1 MLIEFAVKG
10 VKFSVDAAKLTP
22 ESITKAFNKAHSRV
36 AAERWT
42 GKQEKS
48 LTLEQ
53 LQAEA
58 KNFAADPNQFWAKYG
73 TRGEGVSRPK
83 LSIDEK
89 MARLYFKD
97 KFLIYLKN
105 NLPEVAAVWRANG
118 GSGLL
123 FKVTEEMTD
132 VQKATV
138 EKNLAA
144 KNQIIEKRVPTER
157 KKREKEEAKAGNKV
171 DLDLGT

>member
-22 ESITKAFNKAHSRV
+22 ESITKALNKAHSRV

-48 LTLEQ
+48 LTLEE
-53 LQAEA
+53 LQTEA

-73 TRGEGVSRPK
+73 TRGQGVSRPK
-83 LSIDEK
+83 LDMCEK
-89 MARLYFKD
+89 AARNYFKD
-97 KFLIYLKN
+97 VFMIHLKN
-105 NLPEVAAVWRANG
+105 NVPQVVAVWKANG

-123 FKVTEEMTD
+123 LKQADKMTAD
-132 VQKATV
+132 QLAAVNR
-138 EKNLAA
+138 NLAA
-144 KNQIIEKRVPTER
+144 KAKIIEKRTAVER
-157 KKREKEEAKAGNKV
+157 KKAEKAGAKI
-171 DLDLGT
+171 DLDLGA

>member
-53 LQAEA
+53 LQTEA
-58 KNFAADPNQFWAKYG
+58 KNFAADPNQFWVKYG
-73 TRGEGVSRPK
+73 TRGQGVSRPK
-83 LSIDEK
+83 LDMCEK
-89 MARLYFKD
+89 AARNYFKD
-97 KFLIYLKN
+97 VFMIHLKN
-105 NLPEVAAVWRANG
+105 NVPQVVAVWKANG

-123 FKVTEEMTD
+123 LKQADKMTAD
-132 VQKATV
+132 QLAAVNR
-138 EKNLAA
+138 NLAA
-144 KNQIIEKRVPTER
+144 KAKIIEKRTAVER
-157 KKREKEEAKAGNKV
+157 KKAEKAGAKI
-171 DLDLGT
+171 DLDLGA

>member
-1 MLIEFAVKG
+1 MLIEFTVKG

-53 LQAEA
+53 LQTEA

-73 TRGEGVSRPK
+73 TRGQGVSRPK
-83 LSIDEK
+83 LDMCEK
-89 MARLYFKD
+89 AARNYFKD
-97 KFLIYLKN
+97 VFMIHLKN
-105 NLPEVAAVWRANG
+105 NVPQVVAVWKANG

-123 FKVTEEMTD
+123 LKQADKMTAD
-132 VQKATV
+132 QLAAVNR
-138 EKNLAA
+138 NLAA
-144 KNQIIEKRVPTER
+144 KAKIIEKRTAVER
-157 KKREKEEAKAGNKV
+157 KKAEKAGAKI
-171 DLDLGT
+171 DLDLGA

>member
-22 ESITKAFNKAHSRV
+22 ESITKALNKAHGRV

-53 LQAEA
+53 LQTEA

-83 LSIDEK
+83 LDMCEK
-89 MARLYFKD
+89 AARNYFKD
-97 KFLIYLKN
+97 VFMIHLKN
-105 NLPEVAAVWRANG
+105 NVPQVVAVWKANG

-123 FKVTEEMTD
+123 LKQADKMTAEQLAA
-132 VQKATV
+132 VNC
-138 EKNLAA
+138 NLAA
-144 KNQIIEKRVPTER
+144 KAKIIEKRTAVER
-157 KKREKEEAKAGNKV
+157 KKAEKAGAKI
-171 DLDLGT
+171 DLDLGA

>member
-53 LQAEA
+53 LQTEA

-83 LSIDEK
+83 LDMCEK
-89 MARLYFKD
+89 AARNYFKD
-97 KFLIYLKN
+97 VFMIHLKN
-105 NLPEVAAVWRANG
+105 NVPQVVAVWKANG

-123 FKVTEEMTD
+123 LKQADKMTAD
-132 VQKATV
+132 QLAVV
-138 EKNLAA
+138 NRNLAA
-144 KNQIIEKRVPTER
+144 KAKIIEKRTAVER
-157 KKREKEEAKAGNKV
+157 KKAEKAGAKI
-171 DLDLGT
+171 DLDLGA

>member
-53 LQAEA
+53 LQTEA

-83 LSIDEK
+83 LDMCEK
-89 MARLYFKD
+89 AARNYFKD
-97 KFLIYLKN
+97 VFMIHLKN
-105 NLPEVAAVWRANG
+105 NVPQVVAVWKANG

-123 FKVTEEMTD
+123 LKQADKMTAD
-132 VQKATV
+132 QLAAVNR
-138 EKNLAA
+138 NLAA
-144 KNQIIEKRVPTER
+144 KAKIIEKRTVVER
-157 KKREKEEAKAGNKV
+157 RKAEKAGAKI
-171 DLDLGT
+171 DLDL

>member
-53 LQAEA
+53 LQTEA

-73 TRGEGVSRPK
+73 TRGQGVSRPK
-83 LSIDEK
+83 LDMCEK
-89 MARLYFKD
+89 AARNYFKD
-97 KFLIYLKN
+97 VFMIHLKN
-105 NLPEVAAVWRANG
+105 NVPQVVAVWKANG

-123 FKVTEEMTD
+123 LKQAKGMTSD
-132 VQKATV
+132 AQKASI

-144 KNQIIEKRVPTER
+144 KARIIEKRTAVER
-157 KKREKEEAKAGNKV
+157 KKAEKAGAKI
-171 DLDLGT
+171 DLDLGA

>member
-10 VKFSVDAAKLTP
+10 VKFSVDVAKLTP
-22 ESITKAFNKAHSRV
+22 ESITKALNKAHGRV

-73 TRGEGVSRPK
+73 TRGQGVSRPK
-83 LSIDEK
+83 LDMCEK
-89 MARLYFKD
+89 AARNYFKD
-97 KFLIYLKN
+97 VFMIHLKN
-105 NLPEVAAVWRANG
+105 NVPQVVAVWKANG

-123 FKVTEEMTD
+123 LKQADKMTAD
-132 VQKATV
+132 QLAVV
-138 EKNLAA
+138 DRNLAA
-144 KNQIIEKRVPTER
+144 KAKIIEKRTAVER
-157 KKREKEEAKAGNKV
+157 KKAEKAGAKI
-171 DLDLGT
+171 DLDLGA

>member
-53 LQAEA
+53 LKTEA

-73 TRGEGVSRPK
+73 TRGQGVSRPK
-83 LSIDEK
+83 LDMCEK
-89 MARLYFKD
+89 AARNYFRD
-97 KFLIYLKN
+97 VFMIHLKN
-105 NLPEVAAVWRANG
+105 NVPQVVAVWEANG
-118 GSGLL
+118 GSCLL
-123 FKVTEEMTD
+123 LLKQADKMTAD
-132 VQKATV
+132 QLAIVNR
-138 EKNLAA
+138 NLAA
-144 KNQIIEKRVPTER
+144 KAKIIGKRTAVER
-157 KKREKEEAKAGNKV
+157 KKAEKAGAKI
-171 DLDLGT
+171 DLDLGA

>member
-1 MLIEFAVKG
+1 MMIIEFAVKG
-10 VKFSVDAAKLTP
+10 VKFSVDVAKLTP
-22 ESITKAFNKAHSRV
+22 ESITKALNKAHGRV

-53 LQAEA
+53 LQTEA

-83 LSIDEK
+83 LDMCEK
-89 MARLYFKD
+89 AARNYFKD
-97 KFLIYLKN
+97 VFMIHLKN
-105 NLPEVAAVWRANG
+105 NVPQVVAVWKANG

-123 FKVTEEMTD
+123 LKQADKMTAD
-132 VQKATV
+132 Q
-138 EKNLAA
+138 LAA
-144 KNQIIEKRVPTER
+144 VNRNLVAKAKIIEKRTAVER
-157 KKREKEEAKAGNKV
+157 RKAEKAGAKI
-171 DLDLGT
+171 DLDL

>member
-10 VKFSVDAAKLTP
+10 VKFSVDVAKLTP

-53 LQAEA
+53 LQTEA

-73 TRGEGVSRPK
+73 TRGQGVSRPK
-83 LSIDEK
+83 LDMCEK
-89 MARLYFKD
+89 AARNYFKD
-97 KFLIYLKN
+97 VFMIHLKN
-105 NLPEVAAVWRANG
+105 NVPQVVAVWKANG

-123 FKVTEEMTD
+123 LKQADKMTAD
-132 VQKATV
+132 QLAVV
-138 EKNLAA
+138 DRNLAA
-144 KNQIIEKRVPTER
+144 KAKIIGKRTAVER
-157 KKREKEEAKAGNKV
+157 KKAEKAGAKI
-171 DLDLGT
+171 DLDLGA

>member
-1 MLIEFAVKG
+1 MMLIEFAVKG
-10 VKFSVDAAKLTP
+10 VKFSVDVAKLTP
-22 ESITKAFNKAHSRV
+22 ESITKALNKAHGRV

-53 LQAEA
+53 LQTEA

-83 LSIDEK
+83 LDMCEK
-89 MARLYFKD
+89 AARNYFKD
-97 KFLIYLKN
+97 VFMIHLKN
-105 NLPEVAAVWRANG
+105 NVPQVVAVWKANG

-123 FKVTEEMTD
+123 LKQADKMTAD
-132 VQKATV
+132 Q
-138 EKNLAA
+138 LAA
-144 KNQIIEKRVPTER
+144 VNRNLVAKAKIIEKRTAVER
-157 KKREKEEAKAGNKV
+157 RKAEKAGAKI
-171 DLDLGT
+171 DLDL

>member
-10 VKFSVDAAKLTP
+10 VKFSVDVAKLTP
-22 ESITKAFNKAHSRV
+22 ESITKALNKAHHRV

-53 LQAEA
+53 LQTEA

-73 TRGEGVSRPK
+73 TRGQGVSRPK
-83 LSIDEK
+83 LDMCEK
-89 MARLYFKD
+89 AARNYFKD
-97 KFLIYLKN
+97 VFMIHLKN
-105 NLPEVAAVWRANG
+105 NVPQVVAVWKANG

-123 FKVTEEMTD
+123 LKRADKMTAD
-132 VQKATV
+132 QLAAVNR
-138 EKNLAA
+138 NLAA
-144 KNQIIEKRVPTER
+144 KAKIIEKRTAVER
-157 KKREKEEAKAGNKV
+157 KKAEKAGAKI
-171 DLDLGT
+171 DLDLGA

>member
-53 LQAEA
+53 LQTEA

-73 TRGEGVSRPK
+73 TRGQGVSRPK
-83 LSIDEK
+83 LDMCEK
-89 MARLYFKD
+89 AARNYFKD
-97 KFLIYLKN
+97 VFMIHLKN
-105 NLPEVAAVWRANG
+105 NVPQVVAVWKANG

-123 FKVTEEMTD
+123 LKQADKMTAD
-132 VQKATV
+132 QLAAVNR
-138 EKNLAA
+138 NLAA
-144 KNQIIEKRVPTER
+144 KAKIIEKRTAVER
-157 KKREKEEAKAGNKV
+157 KKAEKAGAKI
-171 DLDLGT
+171 DLDLGA

>member
-10 VKFSVDAAKLTP
+10 VKFSVDVAKLTP

-53 LQAEA
+53 LQTEA

-73 TRGEGVSRPK
+73 TRGQGVSRPK
-83 LSIDEK
+83 LDMCEK
-89 MARLYFKD
+89 AARNYFKD
-97 KFLIYLKN
+97 VFMIHLKN
-105 NLPEVAAVWRANG
+105 NVPQVVAVWKANG

-123 FKVTEEMTD
+123 LKQADKMTAD
-132 VQKATV
+132 QLAAVNR
-138 EKNLAA
+138 NLAA
-144 KNQIIEKRVPTER
+144 KAKIIEKRTVVER
-157 KKREKEEAKAGNKV
+157 RKAEKAGAKI
-171 DLDLGT
+171 DLDL

>member
-10 VKFSVDAAKLTP
+10 VKFSVDVVKLTP
-22 ESITKAFNKAHSRV
+22 ESINKALNKAHGRV

-73 TRGEGVSRPK
+73 TRGQGVSRPK
-83 LSIDEK
+83 LDMCEK
-89 MARLYFKD
+89 AARNYFKD
-97 KFLIYLKN
+97 VFMIHLKN
-105 NLPEVAAVWRANG
+105 NVPQVVAVWKANG

-123 FKVTEEMTD
+123 LKQADKMTAD
-132 VQKATV
+132 QLAVV
-138 EKNLAA
+138 DRNLAA
-144 KNQIIEKRVPTER
+144 KAKIIEKRTAVER
-157 KKREKEEAKAGNKV
+157 KKAEKAGAKI
-171 DLDLGT
+171 DLDLGA

>member
-42 GKQEKS
+42 GKKEKS

-53 LQAEA
+53 LQTEA

-83 LSIDEK
+83 LDMCEK
-89 MARLYFKD
+89 AARNYFKD
-97 KFLIYLKN
+97 VFMIHLKN
-105 NLPEVAAVWRANG
+105 NVPQVVAVWKANG

-123 FKVTEEMTD
+123 LKQADKMTAD
-132 VQKATV
+132 QLAAVDR
-138 EKNLAA
+138 NLAA
-144 KNQIIEKRVPTER
+144 KAKIIEKRTAVER
-157 KKREKEEAKAGNKV
+157 RKAEKAGAKI
-171 DLDLGT
+171 DLDLGA

>member
-53 LQAEA
+53 LQTEA

-73 TRGEGVSRPK
+73 TRGQGVSRPK
-83 LSIDEK
+83 LDMCEK
-89 MARLYFKD
+89 AARNYFKD
-97 KFLIYLKN
+97 VFMIHLKN
-105 NLPEVAAVWRANG
+105 NVPQVVAVWKANG

-123 FKVTEEMTD
+123 LKQADKMTAD
-132 VQKATV
+132 Q
-138 EKNLAA
+138 LAA
-144 KNQIIEKRVPTER
+144 VNRNLVAKAKIIEKRTAVER
-157 KKREKEEAKAGNKV
+157 KKAEKAGAKI
-171 DLDLGT
+171 DLDLGA

>member
-10 VKFSVDAAKLTP
+10 VKFSVDVAKLTP
-22 ESITKAFNKAHSRV
+22 ESITKALNKAHGRV

-53 LQAEA
+53 LQTEA

-83 LSIDEK
+83 LDMCEK
-89 MARLYFKD
+89 AARNYFKD
-97 KFLIYLKN
+97 VFMIHLKN
-105 NLPEVAAVWRANG
+105 NVPQVVAVWKANG

-123 FKVTEEMTD
+123 LKQADKMTAD
-132 VQKATV
+132 QLAVV
-138 EKNLAA
+138 NRNLAA
-144 KNQIIEKRVPTER
+144 KAKIIEKRTAVER
-157 KKREKEEAKAGNKV
+157 KKAEKAGAKI
-171 DLDLGT
+171 DLDLGA

>member
-22 ESITKAFNKAHSRV
+22 ESINKALNKAHSRV

-83 LSIDEK
+83 LDMCEK
-89 MARLYFKD
+89 AARNYFKD
-97 KFLIYLKN
+97 VFMIHLKN
-105 NLPEVAAVWRANG
+105 NVPQVVAVWKANG

-123 FKVTEEMTD
+123 LKQADKMTAD
-132 VQKATV
+132 QLAAVNR
-138 EKNLAA
+138 NLAA
-144 KNQIIEKRVPTER
+144 KAKIIEKRTAVER
-157 KKREKEEAKAGNKV
+157 KKAEKAGAKI
-171 DLDLGT
+171 DLDLGA

>member
-73 TRGEGVSRPK
+73 TRGQGVSRPK
-83 LSIDEK
+83 LDMCEK
-89 MARLYFKD
+89 AARNYFKD
-97 KFLIYLKN
+97 VFMIHLKN
-105 NLPEVAAVWRANG
+105 NVPQVVAVWKANG

-123 FKVTEEMTD
+123 LKQADKMTAD
-132 VQKATV
+132 QLAAVDR
-138 EKNLAA
+138 NLAA
-144 KNQIIEKRVPTER
+144 KAKIIEKRTAVER
-157 KKREKEEAKAGNKV
+157 KKAEKAGAKI
-171 DLDLGT
+171 DLDLGA

>member
-53 LQAEA
+53 LKTEA

-73 TRGEGVSRPK
+73 TRGQGVSRPK
-83 LSIDEK
+83 LDMCEK
-89 MARLYFKD
+89 AARNYFKD
-97 KFLIYLKN
+97 VFMIHLKN
-105 NLPEVAAVWRANG
+105 NVPQVVAVWKANG

-123 FKVTEEMTD
+123 LKQADKMTAD
-132 VQKATV
+132 QLAAVNR
-138 EKNLAA
+138 NLAA
-144 KNQIIEKRVPTER
+144 KAKIIEKRTAVEW
-157 KKREKEEAKAGNKV
+157 KKAEKAGAKI
-171 DLDLGT
+171 DLDLGA

>member
-42 GKQEKS
+42 GKREKS

-53 LQAEA
+53 LQTEA

-83 LSIDEK
+83 LDMCEK
-89 MARLYFKD
+89 AARNYFKD
-97 KFLIYLKN
+97 VFMIHLKN
-105 NLPEVAAVWRANG
+105 NVPQVVAVWKANG

-123 FKVTEEMTD
+123 LKRADKMTAD
-132 VQKATV
+132 QLAAVDR
-138 EKNLAA
+138 NLAA
-144 KNQIIEKRVPTER
+144 KAKIIEKRTAVER
-157 KKREKEEAKAGNKV
+157 RKAEKAGAKI
-171 DLDLGT
+171 DLDLGA

>member
-53 LQAEA
+53 LKTEA

-73 TRGEGVSRPK
+73 TRGQGVSRPK
-83 LSIDEK
+83 LDMCEK
-89 MARLYFKD
+89 AARNYFKD
-97 KFLIYLKN
+97 VFMIHLKN
-105 NLPEVAAVWRANG
+105 NVPQVVAVWKANG

-123 FKVTEEMTD
+123 LKQADKMTAD
-132 VQKATV
+132 QLGVV
-138 EKNLAA
+138 DRNLAA
-144 KNQIIEKRVPTER
+144 KARIIEKRTAVER
-157 KKREKEEAKAGNKV
+157 KKAEKAGAKI
-171 DLDLGT
+171 DLDLGA

>member
-53 LQAEA
+53 LQTEA

-73 TRGEGVSRPK
+73 TRGQGVSRPK
-83 LSIDEK
+83 LDMCEK
-89 MARLYFKD
+89 AARNYFKD
-97 KFLIYLKN
+97 VFMIHLKN
-105 NLPEVAAVWRANG
+105 NVPQVVAVWKANG

-123 FKVTEEMTD
+123 LKRADKMTAD
-132 VQKATV
+132 Q
-138 EKNLAA
+138 LAA
-144 KNQIIEKRVPTER
+144 VNRNLVAKAKIIEKRTAVER
-157 KKREKEEAKAGNKV
+157 KKAEKAGAKI
-171 DLDLGT
+171 DLDLGA

>member
-22 ESITKAFNKAHSRV
+22 ESITKALNKAHGRV

-58 KNFAADPNQFWAKYG
+58 KNFAVDPNQFWAKYG
-73 TRGEGVSRPK
+73 TRGQGVSRPK
-83 LSIDEK
+83 LDMCEK
-89 MARLYFKD
+89 AARNYFKD
-97 KFLIYLKN
+97 VFMIHLKN
-105 NLPEVAAVWRANG
+105 NVPQVVAVWKANG

-123 FKVTEEMTD
+123 LKRADKMTAD
-132 VQKATV
+132 QLAAVDR
-138 EKNLAA
+138 NLAA
-144 KNQIIEKRVPTER
+144 KAKIIEKRTAVER
-157 KKREKEEAKAGNKV
+157 KKAEKAGAKI
-171 DLDLGT
+171 DLDLGA

>member
-42 GKQEKS
+42 GKREKS

-53 LQAEA
+53 LQTEA

-73 TRGEGVSRPK
+73 TRGQGVSRPK
-83 LSIDEK
+83 LDMCEK
-89 MARLYFKD
+89 AARNYFKD
-97 KFLIYLKN
+97 VFMIHLKN
-105 NLPEVAAVWRANG
+105 NVPQVVAVWKANG

-123 FKVTEEMTD
+123 LKQADKMTAD
-132 VQKATV
+132 Q
-138 EKNLAA
+138 LAA
-144 KNQIIEKRVPTER
+144 VNRNLVAKAKIIEKRTAVER
-157 KKREKEEAKAGNKV
+157 KKAEKAGAKI
-171 DLDLGT
+171 DLDLGA

>member
-53 LQAEA
+53 LQTEA

-73 TRGEGVSRPK
+73 TRAKVYPG
-83 LSIDEK
+83 LSWTCAK
-89 MARLYFKD
+89 RQH
-97 KFLIYLKN
+97 
-105 NLPEVAAVWRANG
+105 
-118 GSGLL
+118 
-123 FKVTEEMTD
+123 VT
-132 VQKATV
+132 
-138 EKNLAA
+138 
-144 KNQIIEKRVPTER
+144 I
-157 KKREKEEAKAGNKV
+157 
-171 DLDLGT
+171 LGMYS

>member
-22 ESITKAFNKAHSRV
+22 ESITKALNKAHGRV

-53 LQAEA
+53 LQTEA

-73 TRGEGVSRPK
+73 TRGQGVSRPK
-83 LSIDEK
+83 LDMCEK
-89 MARLYFKD
+89 AARNYFKD
-97 KFLIYLKN
+97 MFMIHLKN
-105 NLPEVAAVWRANG
+105 NVPQVVAVWKANG

-123 FKVTEEMTD
+123 LKQADKMTAD
-132 VQKATV
+132 QLAAVNR
-138 EKNLAA
+138 NLAA
-144 KNQIIEKRVPTER
+144 KAKIIEKRTAVER
-157 KKREKEEAKAGNKV
+157 KKAEKAGAKI
-171 DLDLGT
+171 DLDLGA

>member
-53 LQAEA
+53 LQTEA

-73 TRGEGVSRPK
+73 TRGQGVSRPK
-83 LSIDEK
+83 LDMCEK
-89 MARLYFKD
+89 AARNYFKD
-97 KFLIYLKN
+97 VFMIHLKN
-105 NLPEVAAVWRANG
+105 NVPQVVAVWKANG

-123 FKVTEEMTD
+123 LKQADKMTAD
-132 VQKATV
+132 QLAAVNR
-138 EKNLAA
+138 NLAA
-144 KNQIIEKRVPTER
+144 KAKIIEKRTAVER
-157 KKREKEEAKAGNKV
+157 KKAEKAGAKI
-171 DLDLGT
+171 DLDLGV

>member
-22 ESITKAFNKAHSRV
+22 ESITKAFNKAHGRV

-83 LSIDEK
+83 LDMCEK
-89 MARLYFKD
+89 AARNYFKD
-97 KFLIYLKN
+97 VFMIHLKN
-105 NLPEVAAVWRANG
+105 NVPQVVAVWKANG

-123 FKVTEEMTD
+123 LKQADKMTAD
-132 VQKATV
+132 QLAAVNR
-138 EKNLAA
+138 NLAA
-144 KNQIIEKRVPTER
+144 KAKIIEKRTAVER
-157 KKREKEEAKAGNKV
+157 RKAEKAGAKI
-171 DLDLGT
+171 DLDLGA

>member
-1 MLIEFAVKG
+1 MLIEFTVKG

-53 LQAEA
+53 LQTEA
-58 KNFAADPNQFWAKYG
+58 KNFAVDPNQFWAKYG

-83 LSIDEK
+83 LDMCEK
-89 MARLYFKD
+89 AARNYFKD
-97 KFLIYLKN
+97 VFMIHLKN
-105 NLPEVAAVWRANG
+105 NVPQVVAVWKANG

-123 FKVTEEMTD
+123 LKQADKMTAD
-132 VQKATV
+132 QLAVV
-138 EKNLAA
+138 NRNLAA
-144 KNQIIEKRVPTER
+144 KAKIIEKRTAVER
-157 KKREKEEAKAGNKV
+157 KKAEKAGAKI
-171 DLDLGT
+171 DLDLGA

>member
-73 TRGEGVSRPK
+73 TRGQGVSRPK
-83 LSIDEK
+83 LDMCEK
-89 MARLYFKD
+89 AARNYFKD
-97 KFLIYLKN
+97 VFMIHLKN
-105 NLPEVAAVWRANG
+105 NVPQVVAVWKANG

-123 FKVTEEMTD
+123 LKRADKMTAD
-132 VQKATV
+132 QLAVVNCNLTAKA
-138 EKNLAA
+138 K
-144 KNQIIEKRVPTER
+144 IIEKRTAVER
-157 KKREKEEAKAGNKV
+157 KKAEKAGAKI
-171 DLDLGT
+171 DLDLGA

>member
-22 ESITKAFNKAHSRV
+22 ESITKALNKAHGRV

-53 LQAEA
+53 LQTEA

-83 LSIDEK
+83 LDMCERA
-89 MARLYFKD
+89 ARNYFKD
-97 KFLIYLKN
+97 VFMIHLKN
-105 NLPEVAAVWRANG
+105 NVPQVVAVWKANG
-118 GSGLL
+118 GFGLL
-123 FKVTEEMTD
+123 LKQADKMTAD
-132 VQKATV
+132 QLAAVSR
-138 EKNLAA
+138 NLAA
-144 KNQIIEKRVPTER
+144 KAKIIEKRTAVER
-157 KKREKEEAKAGNKV
+157 KKAEKAGAKI
-171 DLDLGT
+171 DLDLGA

>member
-53 LQAEA
+53 LKTEA

-73 TRGEGVSRPK
+73 TRGQGVSRPK
-83 LSIDEK
+83 LDMCEK
-89 MARLYFKD
+89 AARNYFKD
-97 KFLIYLKN
+97 VFMIHLKN
-105 NLPEVAAVWRANG
+105 NVPQVVAVWKANG

-123 FKVTEEMTD
+123 LKQADKMTAD
-132 VQKATV
+132 QLAAVNR
-138 EKNLAA
+138 NLAA
-144 KNQIIEKRVPTER
+144 KAKIIEKRTAVER
-157 KKREKEEAKAGNKV
+157 KKAEKAGAKI
-171 DLDLGT
+171 DLDLGA

>member
-42 GKQEKS
+42 GKKEKS

-53 LQAEA
+53 LQTEA

-73 TRGEGVSRPK
+73 TRGQGVSRPK
-83 LSIDEK
+83 LDMCEK
-89 MARLYFKD
+89 AARNYFKD
-97 KFLIYLKN
+97 VFMIHLKN
-105 NLPEVAAVWRANG
+105 NVPQVVAVWKANG

-123 FKVTEEMTD
+123 LKQADKMTAD
-132 VQKATV
+132 QLAAVNR
-138 EKNLAA
+138 NLAA
-144 KNQIIEKRVPTER
+144 KAKIIEKRTAVER
-157 KKREKEEAKAGNKV
+157 KKAEKAGAKI
-171 DLDLGT
+171 DLDLGA